1 MTFLSIIGWLA
12 TIGGIS
18 GQIFIMFK
26 KINGFYVWAVAAI
39 FQIVLA
45 YLTGSISQLV
55 LWIFF
60 LIMDVISL
68 VKWKI
73 DDEKAKVNDVC

>member
-18 GQIFIMFK
+18 GQVFIMFK
-26 KINGFYVWAVAAI
+26 KTNGWYIWTVAAI
-39 FQIVLA
+39 FQIIFA

-60 LIMDVISL
+60 LAMDAMSL
-68 VKWKI
+68 IKWKM
-73 DDEKAKVNDVC
+73 DDKKTKVKNV

>member
-12 TIGGIS
+12 TIGGIG

-26 KINGFYVWAVAAI
+26 QTKGWYIWTVAAI
-39 FQIVLA
+39 FQIIFA

-60 LIMDVISL
+60 LIMDVMSL
-68 VKWKI
+68 IKWKM
-73 DDEKAKVNDVC
+73 DDKRKEKS